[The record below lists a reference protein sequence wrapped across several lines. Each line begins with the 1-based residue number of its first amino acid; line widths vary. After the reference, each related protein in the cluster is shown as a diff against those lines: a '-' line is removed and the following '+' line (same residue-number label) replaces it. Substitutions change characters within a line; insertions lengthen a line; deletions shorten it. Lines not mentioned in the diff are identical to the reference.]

1 MIKKRDLPADQ
12 FSHTRWSNVNTKETE
27 KLSMCRNLE
36 IEVSRIWEVRTKSVP
51 VITAAVGTIK
61 GGLGEPSVAP
71 RSPVGHTAKKIALM
85 SGAHGIRKGLG
96 SIALICC

>member
-51 VITAAVGTIK
+51 VVTGGSGIIK
-61 GGLGEPSVAP
+61 
-71 RSPVGHTAKKIALM
+71 
-85 SGAHGIRKGLG
+85 KGSDQNFQLLPG
-96 SIALICC
+96 QVTCRP